1 MTTEIEDGT
10 PSERAQ
16 HLLRVLVE
24 RYIRDGQPVGSRTLS
39 KESGLELSSATIRNV
54 MADLEEI
61 GFLDSP
67 HTSAGRVPTP
77 KGFRFFVDT
86 LLRVQPVGQSELRE
100 LRKQI
105 DSEAANSQSLAT
117 TTSNLLSSLTR
128 LAGLVTLPKTSH
140 CTLRHLE
147 FLPLSERRILAI
159 MVVNSHEVQN
169 RVLHVD
175 RDYEAAELVK
185 ASNYLNEQFAGLE
198 IDEVRRRLLEELRQT
213 REDMNRLML
222 DAIAMAQRA
231 LEVGQDEE
239 LEYVLAGETNLMGF
253 QELSDIDKL
262 RQLFQMFN
270 EKRDLLRL
278 LDRTVTAE
286 GVQIF
291 IGDESGYNVL
301 GECSVVAAPYTRDNE
316 VVGVLGVIGPTRMP
330 YDRVIPVVDITSRL
344 LSSALKSRA
353 QTP

>member
-1 MTTEIEDGT
+1 MTTDNEDTT
-10 PSERAQ
+10 PNERAQ
-16 HLLRVLVE
+16 HLLRVLIE

-39 KESGLELSSATIRNV
+39 KESGLDLSSATIRNV
-54 MADLEEI
+54 MSDLEEI
-61 GFLDSP
+61 GFLVSP
-67 HTSAGRVPTP
+67 HTSAGRVPTA

-86 LLRVQPVGQSELRE
+86 LLRLQPVGRTELQE

-105 DSEAANSQSLAT
+105 GGEISDSQSLAA

-128 LAGLVTLPKTSH
+128 LAGLVTLPKDAH
-140 CTLRHLE
+140 CTLRQLE

-175 RDYEAAELVK
+175 RDYDAEELVR
-185 ASNYLNEQFAGLE
+185 AGNYLNEKFAGLE
-198 IDEVRRRLLEELRQT
+198 LDEVRRRLLEELRQT

-222 DAIAMAQRA
+222 DAISMAQRA
-231 LEVGQDEE
+231 LEEDQKAE
-239 LEYVLAGETNLMGF
+239 LEYVLAGETNLMGL
-253 QELSDIDKL
+253 QELSDVDKL
-262 RQLFQMFN
+262 RQLFKVFN

-278 LDRTVTAE
+278 LDRTVSAQ

-291 IGDESGYNVL
+291 IGEESEYNVF
-301 GECSVVAAPYTRDNE
+301 GECSVVAAPYTRDGK

-330 YDRVIPVVDITSRL
+330 YERVIPVVDITSRL
-344 LSSALKSRA
+344 VSSALKSRS

>member
-61 GFLDSP
+61 GFLNSP

-105 DSEAANSQSLAT
+105 DSEAADSQSLAT
-117 TTSNLLSSLTR
+117 TTSNLLSTLTR

-231 LEVGQDEE
+231 LEVERDAE

-301 GECSVVAAPYTRDNE
+301 GECSVVAAPYTRDDE

>member
-301 GECSVVAAPYTRDNE
+301 GECSVVAAPYTRDDE